1 MAYPNP
7 ANSLPRVLMRGPMFR
22 ISWLAIVLCL
32 LVNALWVPAL
42 AQEKQ
47 LDRPLVASGTS
58 PMLEGDSADA
68 RKLALEEALRA
79 AVEQSLG
86 WLLPAQRIVRY
97 YPLLLNRIL
106 KEPMSYIQ
114 DYQII
119 HEGVIFGHYR
129 VTVQTSLYTKG
140 LSRDLRRA
148 GLFLA
153 SSERPR
159 VAILVAERLNDDEQ
173 WRWWWQLESDSQRP
187 NLFSQILADLLS
199 AQGLVPLDPKLIL
212 ENLPADQNFQEPLL
226 GDAEGAALAGALA
239 ADVAVLGQVNYRPS
253 GTEGAG
259 MASGSL
265 RAVKVDSGNML
276 ARVSATVQV
285 QPSGEQAASDYGFTA
300 LAERLTPH
308 LVDGVLAPY
317 VSVSQAPK
325 EVSVLVEGVRSYG
338 DLLLIKQYLQ
348 TAPEVKEI
356 RQIKLK
362 GDLGSF
368 SLVLAGNLSDLEN
381 SLEGHDFGNF
391 LTSAE
396 LSAENLITLTILSKR

>member
-1 MAYPNP
+1 MKD
-7 ANSLPRVLMRGPMFR
+7 SLYKLFWVTV
-22 ISWLAIVLCL
+22 VLCL
-32 LVNALWVPAL
+32 VLNPLCSPAL
-42 AQEKQ
+42 ALEKQ

-58 PMLEGDSADA
+58 PMLEQDSADA

-106 KEPMSYIQ
+106 NEPMSYVQ

-119 HEGVIFGHYR
+119 HEGVILGRYR
-129 VTVQTSLYTKG
+129 VTVQTTLYNEG
-140 LSRDLRRA
+140 LVRDLRRL

-153 SSERPR
+153 FSERPR
-159 VAILVAERLNDDEQ
+159 VTILVAERTSPEEQ
-173 WRWWWQLESDSQRP
+173 WRWWWQTESSSQQQ
-187 NLFSQILADLLS
+187 NLFSKALAKLFS
-199 AQGLVPLDPKLIL
+199 TQGVVPLDPKLLL
-212 ENLPADQNFQEPLL
+212 ENLPEDQSFQVALL
-226 GDAEGAALAGALA
+226 GDIQGGALAGALGA
-239 ADVAVLGQVNYRPS
+239 EVAVLGQLTYRPT

-265 RAVKVDSGNML
+265 RAVRADSGDIL
-276 ARVSATVQV
+276 AQVSATVQV
-285 QPSGEQAASDYGFTA
+285 QPSGENTETDYGFNA

-308 LVDGVLAPY
+308 LVGGVLAPFVD
-317 VSVSQAPK
+317 VSRTHK
-325 EVSVLVEGVRSYG
+325 EISVQVEGVLSYG
-338 DLLLIKQYLQ
+338 DLLLIKEHLQ
-348 TAPEVKEI
+348 NAPEVKEI

-368 SLVLAGNLSDLEN
+368 SLVLSGNLDDLEN
-381 SLEGHDFGNF
+381 GLEGRDFGNF

-396 LSAENLITLTILSKR
+396 LTAENLITVTILSKR